1 MSDLQRLVKHVVG
14 PSVRRSGR
22 FCAAFL
28 TLGLVMSVGCSSVRV
43 TTDFDPDADLT
54 PLVELS
60 EELAEVQA
68 RIARTDALIEQIVH
82 RLYGLTEEEVAVVEG
97 QNH

>member
-1 MSDLQRLVKHVVG
+1 MGNASRPLRFPKPQKKLQLACV
-14 PSVRRSGR
+14 P
-22 FCAAFL
+22 A
-28 TLGLVMSVGCSSVRV
+28 
-43 TTDFDPDADLT
+43 FDPDADLT

-68 RIARTDALIEQIVH
+68 HVARTDALIDQIVY